1 MRKFLEKH
9 LPRFKIPDLFLPWPE
24 GLGTGLKPNRKIFS
38 ILAQPQFDQWQKERF
53 AEKNFLLP
61 DFEKWLIRFPLG
73 WMRVALCEGRQI
85 FLLLDLR
92 KGFRKRGLY
101 VRANSRKEVMAWILA
116 QENSS
121 LFKMQ
126 NGKKENNNWFSIT
139 ENKRG
144 MQRESFEIIRILA
157 DELPEK
163 QIFIYD
169 AQDRNTFKTI
179 VLSPKTAIATPAK
192 NRKFH
197 STDTQYFA
205 DMESEF
211 NKGWDWD
218 FPEAVFQS
226 GMLLPEF
233 KRMYLVRCLYKR
245 TDSAN
250 KFLGWKVQLLSDL
263 SSSEYLEHPFWEL
276 SQEEE
281 QALANELRE
290 SGMFTEIDFQQ
301 ANTPQMERKRRTVF
315 QNEVDN
321 MFYKQPLIFSGFKK

>member
-1 MRKFLEKH
+1 
-9 LPRFKIPDLFLPWPE
+9 
-24 GLGTGLKPNRKIFS
+24 
-38 ILAQPQFDQWQKERF
+38 
-53 AEKNFLLP
+53 
-61 DFEKWLIRFPLG
+61 
-73 WMRVALCEGRQI
+73 
-85 FLLLDLR
+85 
-92 KGFRKRGLY
+92 
-101 VRANSRKEVMAWILA
+101 
-116 QENSS
+116 
-121 LFKMQ
+121 
-126 NGKKENNNWFSIT
+126 
-139 ENKRG
+139 
-144 MQRESFEIIRILA
+144 
-157 DELPEK
+157 
-163 QIFIYD
+163 
-169 AQDRNTFKTI
+169 
-179 VLSPKTAIATPAK
+179 
-192 NRKFH
+192 
-197 STDTQYFA
+197 
-205 DMESEF
+205 MESEF

-321 MFYKQPLIFSGFKK
+321 MFYKQPLIFSGFIK

>member
-1 MRKFLEKH
+1 
-9 LPRFKIPDLFLPWPE
+9 LFLAWPE
-24 GLGTGLKPNRKIFS
+24 EVGNGMKPNRKELSRI
-38 ILAQPQFDQWQKERF
+38 AQPQFKLKQKQNTADRKAGTAVFNQWLAQF
-53 AEKNFLLP
+53 S
-61 DFEKWLIRFPLG
+61 LG
-73 WMRVALCEGRQI
+73 WMRIAMSEGRQV

-169 AQDRNTFKTI
+169 AQDRKTFKTI

-192 NRKFH
+192 NIKFH
-197 STDTQYFA
+197 SIDTQYFA